1 MSGSD
6 MGVNMRLDADPRG
19 LESGVQRAKEQVG
32 TLGQAVEGLGE
43 TAIVAGDD
51 LASIASTSRMQSFQQ
66 AAGYIRDLGT
76 KLGELGQHFTQS
88 AERAERLSLRLSAT
102 FAADQVEPLTEAIR
116 ELGATPPFSGEQF
129 AQAAQALNKF
139 GVEGL
144 ASAANLTR
152 LGNVAAA
159 TGNSVEGLAQVWGNL
174 ARGGDDARRSIL
186 ELSKQYGISGS
197 DLAAF
202 GASVDHAGK
211 LLVDTPAQAEAAR
224 QALERLADSE
234 RFAGSMDKMA
244 SSADLLRA
252 ELDLFS
258 QDIGKGALEA
268 KNFLAEGILPL
279 VKGLRALPTPIQA
292 AVGIGTEF
300 AGVAGNVA
308 GQSIQAAAHLK
319 ALGLSASSAGAMMAR
334 AGAMGRSAMMMLASP
349 IGIAIAAVAALAYG
363 FHSYTEAIKD
373 ATAAQEELLKIEE
386 KRAKLGRENKDLIGK
401 TAEQVLAMGKTE
413 KDVVHAINLLHE
425 QAQAARAAGNDVLE
439 EQIKRQITD
448 LQRVKVELSERAAV
462 EAKSAGLSVATWEDY
477 SKRVSAGFFETKSA
491 QLQAL
496 DAVIAAQK
504 RAGQDTTDAELSRVA
519 LFRQVAEEKRKSSEQ
534 EASDAKKAAEDR
546 LGTALHALKLEDA
559 AGRLTDEQKAARLR
573 GLLASYRETAIG
585 REKLRDLELEASK
598 LEGQAAKKA
607 EEEKRSAA
615 AAALA
620 SKLQAIDM
628 ERARASSTRNLS
640 TQEEVAFQQRVVA
653 LHKQGTSERAQAEI
667 ALYNLKARLRQEE
680 ESALQRLRALEAELV
695 NARTDEID
703 DQIADLQDKMAAEQE
718 AGRSTAATHQAIVEL
733 LREKLAIQL
742 QMIEAS
748 TRERME
754 AEKDP
759 RVKAKLAEVAE
770 KKKAD
775 ARRDSEREIRRADEA
790 QKKRAQ
796 DLVKANQDVA
806 GSIKEVG
813 QAAQDTR
820 RQVEDAYSTMS
831 AIEWTPAPQASDELT
846 RTGAQSSL
854 QAASSMTDEER
865 YETPRQ
871 ARERRER
878 MARER
883 EEALQSQ
890 REAAE
895 QRTKDRE
902 SRVAE
907 DASERKR
914 AWEESWRPPG
924 ATPAQAEGQPLN
936 TMTRDQGDQL
946 VALLTQIATNT
957 KTQGGSGGGS
967 LASRLGEASYFSAG

>member
-6 MGVNMRLDADPRG
+6 MGVNKRLYADPRG

-51 LASIASTSRMQSFQQ
+51 LASIASTSRMQAFQQ
-66 AAGYIRDLGT
+66 AAGYIREVGA

-102 FAADQVEPLTEAIR
+102 FAADQVEPLTKAIR
-116 ELGATPPFSGEQF
+116 ELGATPPFSGDQF
-129 AQAAQALNKF
+129 AQAAQTLNKF

-159 TGNSVEGLAQVWGNL
+159 TGNSVERLAQVWGNL

-234 RFAGSMDKMA
+234 RFAGAMDKMA

-258 QDIGKGALEA
+258 QDLGKGALEA
-268 KNFLAEGILPL
+268 KNFLSEGILPL
-279 VKGLRALPTPIQA
+279 VKGLRALPAPIQA

-300 AGVAGNVA
+300 AGVASNVA

-319 ALGLSASSAGAMMAR
+319 TLGLSASSAGAMMAR

-349 IGIAIAAVAALAYG
+349 IGIAITAVATLAYG

-373 ATAAQEELLKIEE
+373 ATAAQEELLAIEE
-386 KRAKLGRENKDLIGK
+386 KRAQLGRESKDLIGK

-425 QAQAARAAGNDVLE
+425 QAQAARAAGNNVLE
-439 EQIKRQITD
+439 EQLKRQIAD

-462 EAKSAGLSVATWEDY
+462 EAQSAGLSVATWEDY
-477 SKRVSAGFFETKSA
+477 SKRVSAGFFETKAA
-491 QLQAL
+491 QLAAL

-504 RAGQDTTDAELSRVA
+504 KAGKDTADAELARVA
-519 LFRQVAEEKRKSSEQ
+519 LVRQVTEEKLKSAEQ
-534 EASDAKKAAEDR
+534 EKNAVKKAAEDR
-546 LGTALHALKLEDA
+546 LNTELHALKLEEA

-598 LEGQAAKKA
+598 LEGQAATKA

-628 ERARASSTRNLS
+628 ERARASSARNLS
-640 TQEEVAFQQRVVA
+640 TQEEIAFQRRVVA

-680 ESALQRLRALEAELV
+680 EPALQRLRPRS
-695 NARTDEID
+695 RTGQRPHDEID
-703 DQIADLQDKMAAEQE
+703 DVIADLQEKMASEQE

-733 LREKLAIQL
+733 MREKLAIQL

-790 QKKRAQ
+790 QKRRAL

-806 GSIKEVG
+806 GSIRDVG
-813 QAAQDTR
+813 KAAQATKL
-820 RQVEDAYSTMS
+820 QVDDAYSTMS
-831 AIEWTPAPQASDELT
+831 TIEWTPAPQAADELD
-846 RTGAQSSL
+846 RTPPEARQPVLSM
-854 QAASSMTDEER
+854 MTDEER

-878 MARER
+878 VARER
-883 EEALQSQ
+883 EEALRSQ
-890 REAAE
+890 GEAGE
-895 QRTKDRE
+895 KRTRDRE
-902 SRVAE
+902 GRVTE

-914 AWEESWRPPG
+914 SWEESWRPPG
-924 ATPAQAEGQPLN
+924 ATPAQAEQPLN

>member
-51 LASIASTSRMQSFQQ
+51 LASIASTSRMQAFQQ
-66 AAGYIRDLGT
+66 AAGYIREVGA
-76 KLGELGQHFTQS
+76 KLGELGQHFAQS
-88 AERAERLSLRLSAT
+88 AERAEKLSLRLSAT

-211 LLVDTPAQAEAAR
+211 LLVDTPAQADAAR

-300 AGVAGNVA
+300 AGVASNVA

-319 ALGLSASSAGAMMAR
+319 TLGLSASSAGAMMAR

-349 IGIAIAAVAALAYG
+349 IGIAITAVAALAYG

-373 ATAAQEELLKIEE
+373 ATAAQEELLAIEE
-386 KRAKLGRENKDLIGK
+386 KRAQLGRENKDLIGK

-439 EQIKRQITD
+439 EQIKRQIAD

-462 EAKSAGLSVATWEDY
+462 EAQSAGLSVATWEDY
-477 SKRVSAGFFETKSA
+477 SKRVSAGFFEQKAA

-504 RAGQDTTDAELSRVA
+504 KAGQDTADAELSRIA
-519 LFRQVAEEKRKSSEQ
+519 LVRQVAEEKRKSSEQ

-573 GLLASYRETAIG
+573 GLLESYRETAIG

-640 TQEEVAFQQRVVA
+640 TQEEIAFQQRVVA

-703 DQIADLQDKMAAEQE
+703 DQIADLQDKMSKEQE

-733 LREKLAIQL
+733 LRQKLAIQL

-806 GSIKEVG
+806 GSIRDVG
-813 QAAQDTR
+813 KAAQATKP
-820 RQVEDAYSTMS
+820 QVDDAYSTMS
-831 AIEWTPAPQASDELT
+831 TIEWNQAPQASDELD
-846 RTGAQSSL
+846 RTSSAQGGQQS
-854 QAASSMTDEER
+854 APPMTDEER

-878 MARER
+878 VARER
-883 EEALQSQ
+883 EEALKSQ
-890 REAAE
+890 GEASE

-914 AWEESWRPPG
+914 SWEESWRPPG
-924 ATPAQAEGQPLN
+924 ATPAQAEQPLN